1 MSLIAKIQ
9 QQSLLQNK
17 LQAQLVEMS
26 YQSVNGTRQA
36 PRNFREGTLE
46 IGKMHFNTA
55 QDRITKEMVMDYQK
69 TEQEKHYTDSAGN
82 KLKYA
87 PTGLTD
93 VLETEVFTPFNGVS
107 TGDTEDDV
115 RTYETDFITLH
126 NDLNAL
132 KERLKNKKEEHDDK
146 VAEWT
151 DKRTEYYSLKKQ
163 LDDTNDRLIK
173 HQKDLADIQNDIGI
187 ISAGLM
193 TGASPSPELARL
205 TKRESEKLALIASI
219 EPLVLTTLPDKLT
232 VIETA
237 MKKIES
243 DYYVIEV
250 EVDDIEGKDI
260 PDKETEIGTKE
271 LEVVQIKKN
280 VIANK
285 EEIQRV
291 KILNKD
297 ITQR

>member
-17 LQAQLVEMS
+17 LQAQLAEMS

-87 PTGLTD
+87 PAGLSD
-93 VLETEVFTPFNGVS
+93 ALETEVFTPFNGVA
-107 TGDTEDDV
+107 TGATEDDV

-132 KERLKNKKEEHDDK
+132 KERLKNKKKEKDNKAKEFYVKED
-146 VAEWT
+146 
-151 DKRTEYYSLKKQ
+151 EYKNIKKQ

-187 ISAGLM
+187 ISDGLM
-193 TGASPSPELARL
+193 TGASPSPELTRL
-205 TKRESEKLALIASI
+205 TKRESEKLHL
-219 EPLVLTTLPDKLT
+219 LH
-232 VIETA
+232 
-237 MKKIES
+237 
-243 DYYVIEV
+243 
-250 EVDDIEGKDI
+250 
-260 PDKETEIGTKE
+260 
-271 LEVVQIKKN
+271 Q
-280 VIANK
+280 
-285 EEIQRV
+285 
-291 KILNKD
+291 
-297 ITQR
+297 